1 MSLDL
6 AAILMNPQ
14 VDLNRLLNDYI
25 ENQREDYRL
34 EAELVARAIREQRDH
49 EMGIRQPLIDRVAN
63 VDMLE
68 APSRQNAL
76 LQESLIKI
84 KSLQESQKKTIEQN
98 KAHLE
103 EAQRHKQLL
112 LASYEEYRRKLD
124 NAQPK
129 LPSEKA
135 FYNFSN
141 AAMTYVATRNV
152 MDPYATSSKPY

>member
-14 VDLNRLLNDYI
+14 VDLNGLLNDYI
-25 ENQREDYRL
+25 ENQTENYRL

-49 EMGIRQPLIDRVAN
+49 ETGIRQSLINRVAS
-63 VDMLE
+63 VDILE
-68 APSRQNAL
+68 VPSRQNAL

-98 KAHLE
+98 KAHLKE
-103 EAQRHKQLL
+103 VQRHKQLL

-141 AAMTYVATRNV
+141 AAMTYVATRK
-152 MDPYATSSKPY
+152 T